1 MLKKK
6 KLYMLNGF
14 TLKVKN
20 LKNFIIQ
27 AVLIIGRGLATTG
40 LLSAGA
46 GIGVVFVALKTFF
59 FLSYYLP

>member
-27 AVLIIGRGLATTG
+27 AVLIIGRGLATIG
-40 LLSAGA
+40 LISAGY
-46 GIGVVFVALKTFF
+46 ALT
-59 FLSYYLP
+59 YYGLH